1 MEIILG
7 FIIAVAIGITGVGAG
22 VITAPV
28 LILFMHVSPA
38 HAVGTALAFSVA
50 VKILVVPMQIYRKQ
64 VAYRVLGYM
73 LAGGI
78 PGVLTGSYIL
88 AKLNTKGSSGIL
100 YSALGATVVIMAV
113 ANLYRLWFKPAP
125 SVQRDWSRWLPAI
138 ALPIG
143 AEVGFS
149 SAGAGAI
156 GSLALLWL
164 TPLSAACVVGTDLF
178 FGLCMS
184 LIGSGFQLSAGN
196 YDGVILTKLVI
207 GGVVGAF
214 AGTYVAAITPQRAF
228 RVVLSMWLITLGI
241 QLCWSGVRQLQ
252 PDSTPKATMGSTRTA
267 GAPASVPVAAK

>member
-1 MEIILG
+1 MEIVLG

-50 VKILVVPMQIYRKQ
+50 VKILVVPMQIMRKQ
-64 VAYRVLGYM
+64 VDYRVLGYM
-73 LAGGI
+73 LLGGV
-78 PGVLTGSYIL
+78 PGVLAGSFVL
-88 AKLNTKGSSGIL
+88 AKLNTKGSQGIL
-100 YSALGATVVIMAV
+100 YAALGATVMIMAA
-113 ANLYRLWFKPAP
+113 ANLYRLWLRPARKE
-125 SVQRDWSRWLPAI
+125 SGDWSRWLPAI

-164 TPLSAACVVGTDLF
+164 TPLSAARVVGTDLF
-178 FGLCMS
+178 FGLCLS

-196 YDGVILTKLVI
+196 YDLAILTKLVI
-207 GGVVGAF
+207 GGVFGAF
-214 AGTYVAAITPQRAF
+214 AGTYVAAVTPQKAF
-228 RVVLSMWLITLGI
+228 RVALSIWLITLGA
-241 QLCWSGVRQLQ
+241 QLCWSGVNQL
-252 PDSTPKATMGSTRTA
+252 
-267 GAPASVPVAAK
+267 

>member
-1 MEIILG
+1 VEIVLG

-28 LILFMHVSPA
+28 LILFMHVPPA
-38 HAVGTALAFSVA
+38 AAVGTALAFSVT

-64 VAYRVLGYM
+64 VDYKVLAYM

-78 PGVLTGSYIL
+78 PGVLTGSYFL
-88 AKLNTKGSSGIL
+88 AKLNARGTPGVL
-100 YSALGATVVIMAV
+100 YAALGATVMIMAA
-113 ANLYRLWFKPAP
+113 ANLYRLWLHPVRNEGK
-125 SVQRDWSRWLPAI
+125 DWSRWLTLI

-164 TPLSAACVVGTDLF
+164 TPLSAARVVGTDLF
-178 FGLCMS
+178 FGLALS

-196 YDGVILTKLVI
+196 YDLAILTKLAI
-207 GGVVGAF
+207 GGVIGAF
-214 AGTYVAAITPQRAF
+214 AGTYVAAITPQKAF
-228 RVVLSMWLITLGI
+228 RVVLSLWLITLGA
-241 QLCWSGVRQLQ
+241 QLCWSGVRQL
-252 PDSTPKATMGSTRTA
+252 
-267 GAPASVPVAAK
+267 

>member
-1 MEIILG
+1 MEIVLG

-64 VAYRVLGYM
+64 VDYKVLGYL

-78 PGVLTGSYIL
+78 PGVLAGSFIL
-88 AKLNTKGSSGIL
+88 AKLNTHGSQGIL
-100 YSALGATVVIMAV
+100 YAALGTTVVVMAA
-113 ANLYRLWFKPAP
+113 ANLYRLWVRPARP
-125 SVQRDWSRWLPAI
+125 GVVARDWSRWLPAI

-164 TPLSAACVVGTDLF
+164 TPLSAARVVGTDLF
-178 FGLCMS
+178 FGLCLS

-196 YDGVILTKLVI
+196 YDLAILTQLVI
-207 GGVVGAF
+207 GGVFGAF
-214 AGTYVAAITPQRAF
+214 AGTYVASITPQRAF
-228 RVVLSMWLITLGI
+228 RIALSMWLITLGI
-241 QLCWSGVRQLQ
+241 QLCWSGVHQL
-252 PDSTPKATMGSTRTA
+252 
-267 GAPASVPVAAK
+267 

>member
-1 MEIILG
+1 MEIVLG

-64 VAYRVLGYM
+64 VDYKVLGYL
-73 LAGGI
+73 LAGGV
-78 PGVLTGSYIL
+78 PGVLAGSFIL
-88 AKLNTKGSSGIL
+88 AKLNTKGSQGIL
-100 YSALGATVVIMAV
+100 YAALGTTVVVMAA
-113 ANLYRLWFKPAP
+113 ANLYRIWVRPARTG
-125 SVQRDWSRWLPAI
+125 VVARDWSRWLPAI

-164 TPLSAACVVGTDLF
+164 TPLSAARVVGTDLF
-178 FGLCMS
+178 FGLCLS

-196 YDGVILTKLVI
+196 YDLAILTKLVI
-207 GGVVGAF
+207 GGIFGAF

-228 RVVLSMWLITLGI
+228 RIVLSVWLITLGI
-241 QLCWSGVRQLQ
+241 QLCWSGVRQL
-252 PDSTPKATMGSTRTA
+252 
-267 GAPASVPVAAK
+267 

>member
-1 MEIILG
+1 MEIVLG
-7 FIIAVAIGITGVGAG
+7 FIIAVAIGVTGVGAG

-28 LILFMHVSPA
+28 LILFLHVPPA

-50 VKILVVPMQIYRKQ
+50 VKLLVVPMQIYRKQ
-64 VAYRVLGYM
+64 VDYRILGFL

-88 AKLNTKGSSGIL
+88 AKLSTKGGSQGVL
-100 YSALGATVVIMAV
+100 YAALGSTIVIMAG
-113 ANLYRLWFKPAP
+113 ANLYRLWHHPARGAA
-125 SVQRDWSRWLPAI
+125 RDWSRWLPAI

-178 FGLCMS
+178 FGLCVS
-184 LIGSGFQLSAGN
+184 LVGSGFQLTAGN
-196 YDGVILTKLVI
+196 YDLAILTQLVI
-207 GGVVGAF
+207 GGIFGAF
-214 AGTYVAAITPQRAF
+214 AGTYLAAITPQRAF
-228 RVVLSMWLITLGI
+228 RIVLSVWLITLGI
-241 QLCWSGVRQLQ
+241 QLCWSGVRQF
-252 PDSTPKATMGSTRTA
+252 
-267 GAPASVPVAAK
+267 